1 MCGIAG
7 IISVGGQ
14 VRKTDLQKMAAS
26 LAHRGPDGE
35 GYWINNDETI
45 GLAHRRLAIIDL
57 SPAAAQPMHLLNRYS
72 IVYNGEIYN
81 YIELKQQLTKKGF
94 QFTTSSDTE
103 VILAAF
109 HHYREACFNMLDGM
123 FALAIWDSQENELI
137 AARDSF
143 GEKPFYFHHNEKHF
157 YFASEMKA
165 LWAIG
170 IDKTVSLARL
180 GDFLAFGQLD
190 NPVDRY
196 SSFYEN
202 IYALPAAHFLK
213 ISPSAMDITT
223 QSYWQLNITGQSIK
237 PGDAIEKLNELTSTS
252 VARRLRSDVAVGSS
266 LSGGLD
272 SSTIAAFIHEN
283 NNLAKGLKTFTAVFP
298 GFEKDESHFAKAVAE
313 KFEFDN
319 FTVTP
324 TADELIE
331 NFEKLLWHQEEPF
344 SSSSIFIQY
353 KVYELAKKH
362 KIPVL
367 LDGQGADEIFAGYH
381 KYIHWY
387 LQELLAK
394 GKFQSFQGEQKA
406 FRNNGIDFTF
416 GPKNIAAA
424 YFPRA
429 AAKKLEQQEFSKL
442 TQHPFL
448 TKEFVAEHATRNA
461 IYKPVVKSLS
471 DILHFNVTK
480 LGLPELLRYAD
491 RNSMAH
497 GVEVRLPFL
506 NKDLVE
512 FLFSLPSNF
521 KIRNG
526 ELKYILRQL
535 MNEKLPPQVV
545 KRKDKVGFEPPQ
557 LQWMSSSRMKEFVFA
572 ARQKLVAEKILESG
586 VLHQPIIA
594 KNAHD
599 ANNFDWRYV
608 CAAQM
613 AK

>member
-14 VRKTDLQKMAAS
+14 VRKTDLQKMADS
-26 LAHRGPDGE
+26 LAHRGPDGD

-123 FALAIWDSQENELI
+123 FALAIWDSQEKELI
-137 AARDSF
+137 AARDRF

-196 SSFYEN
+196 SSFYEK
-202 IYALPAAHFLK
+202 IYALPPAYFLK
-213 ISPSAMDITT
+213 ISPSSMDITT

-237 PGDAIEKLNELTSTS
+237 PGDAIEKLNELISTS

-272 SSTIAAFIHEN
+272 SSTIAALIHEN
-283 NNLAKGLKTFTAVFP
+283 KNFAKGLKTFTAVFP

-353 KVYELAKKH
+353 KVYELAKKY

-387 LQELLAK
+387 LQELLAN
-394 GKFQSFQGEQKA
+394 GKFQSFQSEQKA
-406 FRNNGIDFTF
+406 FRKNGIDFTF

-429 AAKKLEQQEFSKL
+429 AAKILEQQEFSKHK
-442 TQHPFL
+442 QHPFL

-512 FLFSLPSNF
+512 FLFSLPSNL
-521 KIRNG
+521 KIHNG

-535 MNEKLPPQVV
+535 MTEKLPTQVV

-557 LQWMSSSRMKEFVFA
+557 LQWMNSNRMKEFVFA
-572 ARQKLVAEKILESG
+572 ARQKLVAEKILEPG
-586 VLHQPIIA
+586 VLHQQIIA

-599 ANNFDWRYV
+599 ADNFDWRYV